1 MVRGLEG
8 EIMKRGKSL
17 LALIYMAVCVAAA
30 VLPPLYV
37 DCDERNMHTDILFS
51 ICGSEDVQEILS
63 KYSDTYTF
71 KNVKKIF
78 ESDACGN
85 TDVYYSAQAFH
96 SGKYSGDE
104 LIDEL
109 NSDDIF
115 GVAEADCELYTDSVP
130 NERKDTYMKDQ
141 WYLDRTGAKQA
152 WSMLDGAP
160 GQGVV
165 VAVIDTGVNYT
176 HPDIKNN
183 MWVNESEYYGIA
195 GYDDDGNGI
204 VDDIYGAD
212 VIEGTGNPYD
222 SDGDGH
228 GTHVAG
234 IIAMTAG
241 NGGGCGIAYG
251 AKIMAVKAG
260 DSEGKFKMSDVVAA
274 VNYAVDMGADVINMS
289 FGTYAESEVIRD
301 VMEKASKKCILVA
314 AAGNES
320 LPNTESDDTNA
331 NDAYPAAYPFVIGVM
346 AEDKNGAITSWS
358 NYDAEPHSMIE
369 YEMSAPGYDILST
382 AAGSRY
388 AYMSGTSMAAPM
400 VSAAAA
406 ILYASADKEYIED
419 PVKYVTGQLTQ
430 AGTQYA
436 AKTTADGG
444 TINYKSL
451 SIADA
456 LTTEPGI
463 NIEIGNIH
471 FKDASGQGIFRD
483 EYTFYGEGKKEL
495 YCGFVVDNAWSK
507 AEDVT
512 VKVSSASEHV
522 AINGTEINIGQMD
535 ACRKLDLGCDVD
547 GDGKSGR
554 NGAVSLILDVKMN
567 NSYTIP
573 LIFEITGKMSGNED
587 VICNK
592 TVEKVITINVK
603 EAAVEENNKN
613 STPST
618 EDVVMLT
625 APTRP
630 SVESFGSYIDI
641 SWDNLVNAAGYYV
654 YRSERQS
661 GGYKRIACVQVSDG
675 LSYKDKGAKEG
686 KKYFYKIKAY
696 VADGKESPYS
706 GIAFGIRLGK
716 VTGLYYDRSRDKTR
730 YENSLSWKKVSGA
743 KKYVIYYS
751 ERKSGGYKKLAVT
764 SKKTYKHRFSVKKM
778 YYYKLRAYAKC
789 GTGKAYGRYSK
800 VIKVKR

>member
-1 MVRGLEG
+1 
-8 EIMKRGKSL
+8 MKRGKSL
-17 LALIYMAVCVAAA
+17 LALIYITVCAVAA
-30 VLPPLYV
+30 VMLPSAAG
-37 DCDERNMHTDILFS
+37 CDEQYTHTDIIFS
-51 ICGSEDVQEILS
+51 IRSDGDVHDILS

-71 KNVKKIF
+71 ENIKKIF
-78 ESDACGN
+78 ESDVCGD
-85 TDVYYSAQAFH
+85 TDVYYSAQVFH
-96 SGKYSGDE
+96 SDMYSEND
-104 LIDEL
+104 LTDAL
-109 NSDDIF
+109 RSDDMF
-115 GVAEADCELYTDSVP
+115 GVAEADCELYTDAVP
-130 NERKDTYMKDQ
+130 NERRDTYMTDQ
-141 WYLDRTGAKQA
+141 WYLDRTDAKKA
-152 WSMLDGAP
+152 WSVLDSAP
-160 GQGVV
+160 GQGAV

-183 MWVNESEYYGIA
+183 MWRNEREYYGIP

-212 VIEGTGNPYD
+212 VIKGTGTPYD

-289 FGTYAESEVIRD
+289 FGTYAESEVIKD

-320 LPNTESDDTNA
+320 LPNTESGDANA
-331 NDAYPAAYPFVIGVM
+331 SDAYPAAYPFVIGVM

-382 AAGSRY
+382 AAGNKY

-400 VSAAAA
+400 VSAAAV
-406 ILYASADKEYIED
+406 ILYASADRDYIDD

-444 TINYKSL
+444 KINYKSL
-451 SIADA
+451 NIADA

-463 NIEIGNIH
+463 NIEMGNIH
-471 FKDASGQGIFRD
+471 FKDVSSQSIFRD
-483 EYTFYGEGKKEL
+483 EYTFYSEGKKEL

-512 VKVSSASEHV
+512 VKVSSGSEYV
-522 AINGTEINIGQMD
+522 SVRDADINIGQMD
-535 ACRKLDLGCDVD
+535 ACRKLDLGCDAD

-554 NGAVSLILDVKMN
+554 NGAVSLTLDVKMN

-573 LIFEITGKMSGNED
+573 LTFEIAGKMSGKDD
-587 VICNK
+587 VICRK
-592 TVEKVITINVK
+592 SVEKVITINVK
-603 EAAVEENNKN
+603 EAAVEENNNIN
-613 STPST
+613 SHST
-618 EDVVMLT
+618 GDGITLT

-630 SVESFGSYIDI
+630 QVESFGSYIDI
-641 SWDNLVNAAGYYV
+641 SWDNLLNAVGYYV
-654 YRSERQS
+654 YRSEKQ
-661 GGYKRIACVQVSDG
+661 GGDYRCIANVMTLDK
-675 LSYKDKGAKEG
+675 LSYKDKGAKTG
-686 KKYFYKIKAY
+686 KKYYYKIKAY
-696 VADGKESPYS
+696 AADGKESPYS
-706 GIAFGIRLGK
+706 SIAFGIRLGK
-716 VTGLYYDRSRDKTR
+716 VTGLSYDRNRHNTK
-730 YENSLSWKKVSGA
+730 YENVLSWKKVSGA
-743 KKYVIYYS
+743 KKYIIYYS
-751 ERKSGGYKKLAVT
+751 GIKSGKYKKLAST
-764 SKKTYKHRFSVKKM
+764 SKKTYKHRFQEKKT
-778 YYYKLRAYAKC
+778 YYYKVRAYAGY

-800 VIKVKR
+800 IIKVKR